1 MALNEFLDIRA
12 KDDPLE
18 RALSAHAAIELRQ
31 EEVDRLAAIR
41 RDSIEDCVASGMAAT
56 KIADALN
63 ISRSRVSQL
72 RSAGTKA
79 QRAFFGSGRLT
90 IAIGA
95 KPEQGRS
102 DDAAKY
108 VVSREALK
116 AFEVLAETAHGV
128 GLDAVSEAVPP
139 PGLVDLNRDNLVV
152 LCSPRLLPFVGQVLA
167 ADSHLQFAT
176 DADGWYLH
184 DTDTE
189 TDYRSKRDT
198 EASRDYA
205 YVGRLPRP
213 DGHGTFLYLAGIHA
227 EGTLGAA
234 QWLVSNYLDLYKKL
248 KIKRFSTLIAVD
260 FDPKAE
266 TVTDTD
272 RITPIYQQ
280 DLCALT
286 LHLCR
291 VDPSPTKISSSS
303 VLRPASSSTARPLE
317 LTPAASMV
325 CPGTRL
331 SSVRRCTDDCSRGQR
346 SRLLLPLPS
355 KR

>member
-1 MALNEFLDIRA
+1 MALNEFSEIRNMT
-12 KDDPLE
+12 DPLE

-41 RDSIEDCVASGMAAT
+41 RDSIEDCIASGMAAT
-56 KIADALN
+56 KIADALD

-79 QRAFFGSGRLT
+79 QRVFFGSSRLT

-95 KPEQGRS
+95 KPEKGRS

-139 PGLVDLNRDNLVV
+139 PGLVDLNRDNLMV

-167 ADSHLQFAT
+167 ADSHLQFST
-176 DADGWYLH
+176 DTDGWYLR
-184 DTDTE
+184 DTGTD

-234 QWLVSNYLDLYKKL
+234 QWLVANYLDLYKKL
-248 KIKRFSTLIAVD
+248 KVKRFSTLIAVD
-260 FDPKAE
+260 FDPKTE
-266 TVTDTD
+266 TVTNTD

-286 LHLCR
+286 LHPRLA
-291 VDPSPTKISSSS
+291 DPSPTKISSSS

-317 LTPAASMV
+317 LTPAVSMV
-325 CPGTRL
+325 CLGMPL
-331 SSVRRCTDDCSRGQR
+331 SLVRKHIDSYSQEE
-346 SRLLLPLPS
+346 SSLLLLPLPS